1 MRYKAVL
8 FDSDGTTLDT
18 LDDMLAALNPALR
31 ACGLPE
37 TNAAV
42 LTPKLGKG
50 LRQMVIDSM
59 PEGSD
64 DELIERC
71 YGLFQESYSA
81 HGDVLSRAYPGMRE
95 LCARLRAEGVFTAI
109 VSNKDDG
116 AIRRLVA
123 HHYGDTV
130 CACIGLQPG
139 LGKKPS
145 ADMPL
150 AVLNGAGIDPADA
163 CFVGDSGIDL
173 QTARNA
179 HLPFYAVTWGFW
191 TPERLR
197 AAGAETLCADAEE
210 LDAALHS
217 AR

>member
-37 TNAAV
+37 TSASV

-50 LRQMVIDSM
+50 LKQMVIDSM
-59 PEGSD
+59 PEGSSE
-64 DELIERC
+64 ELIGRC
-71 YGLFQESYSA
+71 YALFQAEYA
-81 HGDVLSRAYPGMRE
+81 VHGDVLSRAYPGMRE
-95 LCARLRAEGVFTAI
+95 LCARLRKEGVYTAI
-109 VSNKDDG
+109 VSNKDDD
-116 AIRRLVA
+116 AIRQLVA
-123 HHYGDTV
+123 HHYGDAV
-130 CACIGLQPG
+130 CACIGAQPG
-139 LGKKPS
+139 LSKKPS
-145 ADMPL
+145 ANMPL
-150 AVLNGAGIDPADA
+150 AVLRRAGISPADA

-173 QTARNA
+173 QTAQNA
-179 HLPFYAVTWGFW
+179 GLRFFGVTWGFW

-197 AAGAETLCADAEE
+197 DAGAETLCADADE